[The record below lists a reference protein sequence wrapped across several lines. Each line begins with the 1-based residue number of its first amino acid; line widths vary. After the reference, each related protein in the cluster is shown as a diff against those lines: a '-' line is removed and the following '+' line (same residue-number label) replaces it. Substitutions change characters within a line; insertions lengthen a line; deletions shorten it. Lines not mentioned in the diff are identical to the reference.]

1 MMTAMVDG
9 PLNGYV
15 IGVTAD
21 RRADEQMQLLTQR
34 GADCLHGPVIKTH
47 PLGPAEDLQRATR
60 ALIADP
66 PDYVLLTTG
75 IGVRGWLEAAEALE
89 VADGLLAAL
98 GGATVYARGPKAA
111 GAALTGG
118 IEVTWSSPEA
128 TSAAL
133 IRRLADDGVEGKR
146 VALQLDGA
154 LGAEIGRAIVE
165 LGALPVEVPVYRWSL
180 PEDVGPA
187 NRLIRAV
194 VDGRVDAVTFTAR
207 PAIDNMIEIAS
218 ELGIVD
224 ELIAALCDDVAVFCV
239 GPVCGGHARAVGI
252 DPVYEPERSRL
263 GSMVQH
269 LTTWFAGREQ
279 LLDLA
284 GVPVR
289 LQGRVVVVDG
299 TEPVRLTERERSVL
313 AVLAERPG
321 AVHSKRSLLRS
332 VWGPTEIDEH
342 VVEVTVGRLRQRLGP
357 ASAGIETVMRR
368 GYRLSEV

>member
-1 MMTAMVDG
+1 MMSPMDG
-9 PLNGYV
+9 PLSGYV

-21 RRADEQMQLLTQR
+21 RRAAEQMQLLEQR
-34 GADCLHGPVIKTH
+34 GAECLHGPVIKTH

-66 PDYVLLTTG
+66 PEYALLMTG

-89 VADGLLAAL
+89 VADGLLGAL
-98 GGATVYARGPKAA
+98 NGATVYARGPKAA
-111 GAALTGG
+111 GAALTCGL
-118 IEVTWSSPEA
+118 EVEWSSPEA

-133 IRRLADDGVEGKR
+133 IRRLADDDIAGKR

-154 LGAEIGRAIVE
+154 LGAETSKAIVE
-165 LGALPVEVPVYRWSL
+165 LGGIPVEVPVYRWSL
-180 PEDVGPA
+180 PEDVTA
-187 NRLIRAV
+187 ASRLIRGV

-218 ELGIVD
+218 ELGLA
-224 ELIAALCDDVAVFCV
+224 EPLMAALGDDVAVFCV
-239 GPVCGGHARAVGI
+239 GPVCGGHARDVGI
-252 DPVYEPERSRL
+252 APVHEPERSRL

-269 LTTWFAGREQ
+269 LTALFAGREQ
-279 LLDLA
+279 NLELA

-289 LQGRVVVVDG
+289 LQGRIVVVDG
-299 TEPVRLTERERSVL
+299 GPPVRLTERERSVL
-313 AVLAERPG
+313 DVLAERPG

-332 VWGPTEIDEH
+332 VWGPTELDEH